1 MVSADLQTGE
11 IMGANDRPLYAVQQ
25 TTVDGSGSATLQFRP
40 SGEEWVITAISVNVS
55 TQTSEAQV
63 RVYRGQI
70 GDAYYVDGSISGS
83 TGDTSDTQH
92 ELKDGEPLYVVW
104 SGADASAIVSAT
116 IRGRAS
122 KFSKGG
128 FRAVS

>member
-25 TTVDGSGSATLQFRP
+25 TTVDGSGNATLQFRP
-40 SGEEWVITAISVNVS
+40 SGEEWVVTAISVNVS
-55 TQTSEAQV
+55 TQTLEAQA

-104 SGADASAIVSAT
+104 TGADIGAIVSAT

-122 KFSKGG
+122 QFSPGG